1 MPEYREGDLKR
12 IWKTEIEIYQAIA
25 KICEDHGLRYYAAY
39 GTVIGALRHKGFIP
53 WDDDMDVCM
62 PRRDYEAFLK
72 YAETELPEKMGICG
86 IGYTKGFVMPMVKIV
101 NKKTVFVEE
110 SDQDKKYICGI
121 YVDVFPMDAAPPTEE
136 LKKKHR
142 KRIMRLGRA
151 MVLAEYPH
159 GKLPEGMNP
168 AVKAGV
174 TAGCAV
180 IHGVLTLFGL
190 TAEKLNRVFE
200 KEARKYETEEE
211 PEEYELTAYF
221 SEWATEYTK
230 AEVIF
235 PTTEMPFEDIMIK
248 VPRLADKY
256 IRDMYGDWTVIPPVE
271 KRHNHCP
278 VRLEFE

>member
-110 SDQDKKYICGI
+110 SDQDKKYTCGI

-180 IHGVLTLFGL
+180 IHGVLKALGL
-190 TAEKLNRVFE
+190 SVEKLNKAFE

>member
-1 MPEYREGDLKR
+1 MPEYKEEDLKR
-12 IWKTEIEIYQAIA
+12 IWKTETEIYQAIA

-62 PRRDYEAFLK
+62 PRRDYEAFLG
-72 YAETELPEKMGICG
+72 YAEKELPEKMGIYG

-101 NKKTVFVEE
+101 NKRTVFVEE
-110 SDQDKKYICGI
+110 SDQDKKYVCGI

-136 LKKKHR
+136 LKRKHR

-168 AVKAGV
+168 VVKAGV
-174 TAGCAV
+174 SAGCAV
-180 IHGVLTLFGL
+180 IHAGLKVFGF
-190 TAEKLNRVFE
+190 TVEKLNKAFE
-200 KEARKYETEEE
+200 KEARRYETDHV
-211 PEEYELTAYF
+211 EEYELTAYF
-221 SEWATEYTK
+221 SEWETEYTK

-235 PTTEMPFEDIMIK
+235 PTKEMAFEDITIK
-248 VPRLADKY
+248 VPKEADQY
-256 IRDMYGDWTVIPPVE
+256 IRDMYGDWTVIPPPE

-278 VRLEFE
+278 VKLKFE

>member
-110 SDQDKKYICGI
+110 SDQDKKYTCGI

-180 IHGVLTLFGL
+180 IHGVLRLFGL

-200 KEARKYETEEE
+200 KEARRYETEEE